1 MKKETLIV
9 HAESRAAKE
18 GMLQDFRESYEETMA
33 CEYIQTL
40 PKNLLIESLTR
51 RIVAPPKI
59 APSPSA
65 PGPGGR
71 GFPPN
76 GPGPQERSQT
86 MSPAPSFPPGGGPG
100 PGDTMPLAGL
110 GGPPRAQFGRLA
122 AGSDPN
128 LPMQAN
134 QNQNDPAIFV
144 PPPRGA
150 SRVSHYGG
158 PPEVPPLR
166 LNGDSN
172 FLGPHSGPGSAE
184 VSRGPSP
191 NGFNNLPP
199 LPPSPLP
206 PHVPGGPMH
215 RPPSRQTSNPSF
227 QPRRTS
233 LDYNPNGPQN
243 GFPHQQGG
251 YPHGPG
257 GGSNGPPPSSFP
269 DPNGFRGATTPSMRS
284 FDTSSSQSRQPS
296 YASRA
301 PTLNLNMNGG
311 PSGGPGPLGPEFDSP
326 PSSPDEERQQ
336 HTGPV
341 TSTITAQM
349 ACKVFLKQHH
359 AQWKALG
366 GGKLLLYQQ
375 QPTNVKQLVV
385 ESDSRAKNLIISTI
399 VLMDAVERVG
409 KTGVAIELSDQGQRT
424 GIVYMIQLKSEKS
437 ALGFF
442 ETLLAGSDRAAVQ

>member
-1 MKKETLIV
+1 MR
-9 HAESRAAKE
+9 S
-18 GMLQDFRESYEETMA
+18 
-33 CEYIQTL
+33 
-40 PKNLLIESLTR
+40 LL
-51 RIVAPPKI
+51 VAPPPKI

-65 PGPGGR
+65 PPAPGPGDR
-71 GFPPN
+71 GFPPQ
-76 GPGPQERSQT
+76 GPGPQSRSQT
-86 MSPAPSFPPGGGPG
+86 MSPPPSFPHGAPG

-128 LPMQAN
+128 LPLQGN
-134 QNQNDPAIFV
+134 QNPNEPGGYV

-150 SRVSHYGG
+150 SRDPS
-158 PPEVPPLR
+158 L
-166 LNGDSN
+166 
-172 FLGPHSGPGSAE
+172 LGPGSAPGSAE

-206 PHVPGGPMH
+206 PFGPGGPGGPEPMH
-215 RPPSRQTSNPSF
+215 RQPSRQNSNPSIQ

-233 LDYNPNGPQN
+233 LDYNPNSPQSAFPN
-243 GFPHQQGG
+243 HQGGGFP
-251 YPHGPG
+251 PHGP
-257 GGSNGPPPSSFP
+257 NGPPPSSFP

-284 FDTSSSQSRQPS
+284 FETSSSQQSRQPS
-296 YASRA
+296 FASSGSRA
-301 PTLNLNMNGG
+301 PTLNLNMTMNGMNIGMNGG
-311 PSGGPGPLGPEFDSP
+311 PPQGPEFDSP
-326 PSSPDEERQQ
+326 PSSPDEERKE
-336 HTGPV
+336 TGPV

-359 AQWKALG
+359 AQWKSLG

-385 ESDSRAKNLIISTI
+385 ESDSRSKTLMISTI
-399 VLMDAVERVG
+399 ILMDAVERVG

-442 ETLLAGSDRAAVQ
+442 ETLLSGSDRAAVQ